1 MGKKN
6 LTCILGPWRAPTHL
20 SNYHLPPISPHF
32 ITNVA
37 TDKKISNPQ
46 IHWLIK
52 HDRTQPFTSSSW
64 EKIRRNRK
72 CKFDLFCQ
80 RTSTSQ
86 WYQVLWVPLIMGFV
100 NIWKESVVVLKIV
113 FTLIKKIP
121 FLQGYVQIVR
131 NTLPRFCCTSIII
144 DIVVSFLATSST
156 HHHHD

>member
-6 LTCILGPWRAPTHL
+6 LKCILGPWKAPTHL

-37 TDKKISNPQ
+37 TNKKNSNPQ

-52 HDRTQPFTSSSW
+52 HDRTHPFTSSSW

-86 WYQVLWVPLIMGFV
+86 CYQVLWVPLIMGFV

-113 FTLIKKIP
+113 FTVIKKISIP
-121 FLQGYVQIVR
+121 
-131 NTLPRFCCTSIII
+131 PRICTNCRKHITKI
-144 DIVVSFLATSST
+144 LL
-156 HHHHD
+156 HKYYH